1 MFCSECNSGEIQKVS
16 LVYESGITHSTS
28 RTAGTGIGFG
38 AGGIGF
44 GIGGAKTK
52 GIHVNATA
60 QRVAPPSKASILW
73 PVIVLIVAVWLS
85 LVIFS
90 SAGSQAA
97 GVGWFFLVV
106 FGGISGFII
115 YRRVTWNRNVFPSL
129 ADQWSRSY
137 LCNRCGSMM
146 IPIVAQS
153 TPVSSQSPPAVGT
166 TEQSSALPS

>member
-16 LVYESGITHSTS
+16 LVYERGITHSTS

-44 GIGGAKTK
+44 GFGGAKTK
-52 GIHVNATA
+52 GLHVNATA
-60 QRVAPPSKASILW
+60 QRVAPPSKASIKW
-73 PVIVLIVAVWLS
+73 PVVVLIVALLS
-85 LVIFS
+85 FWILYA
-90 SAGSQAA
+90 SAGSQS
-97 GVGWFFLVV
+97 VGFTWLFLV